1 MEARVFLAALL
12 ALSAAACA
20 DHQPSAT
27 DPGTGTRG
35 EPAPLY
41 LAAAGHGVAGRYIV
55 VLQDNSD
62 PARLAR
68 AAGVSPRH
76 VYQNSV
82 RGFSGM
88 LTPGQVEA
96 VRIPLFEEKYVVCI
110 SSQVGCG
117 LACDF
122 CMTGKM
128 GFRRNLS
135 TWEMVDQVQRVR
147 AEADR
152 V

>member
-20 DHQPSAT
+20 DRQPSAAG
-27 DPGTGTRG
+27 PGTGTRG

-41 LAAAGHGVAGRYIV
+41 LAAAGNGVAGEYIV

-82 RGFSGM
+82 RGFSGT
-88 LTPGQVEA
+88 LAPGQVEA
-96 VRIPLFEEKYVVCI
+96 VRRTAGVAYVEQDQLVRATVTD
-110 SSQVGCG
+110 SLPGTLWG
-117 LACDF
+117 LD
-122 CMTGKM
+122 
-128 GFRRNLS
+128 R
-135 TWEMVDQVQRVR
+135 VDQR
-147 AEADR
+147 ARPLSRTLTYTHTAWA
-152 V
+152 